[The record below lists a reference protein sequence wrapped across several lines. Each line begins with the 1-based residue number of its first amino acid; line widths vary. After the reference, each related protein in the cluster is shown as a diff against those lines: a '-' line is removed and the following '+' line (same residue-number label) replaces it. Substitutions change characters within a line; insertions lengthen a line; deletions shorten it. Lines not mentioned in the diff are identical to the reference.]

1 MTVDPLPGRP
11 LADAGGL
18 GRRRQRP
25 ALLDDRELAI
35 GSVRVRVAE
44 GIELLDAREVG
55 RVEAASVRV
64 DVDDGQDEHALGRCG
79 GRTPGELGHGRSAG
93 RDRLQHRPAVGFASI
108 RSAANASS

>member
-1 MTVDPLPGRP
+1 MAFATTSLQGRSDEQRYWD
-11 LADAGGL
+11 LQL
-18 GRRRQRP
+18 G
-25 ALLDDRELAI
+25 DDRELAI
-35 GSVRVRVAE
+35 GGVRVRVAE

-79 GRTPGELGHGRSAG
+79 GRTPGELGTADPPGGTGCSTA
-93 RDRLQHRPAVGFASI
+93 PPIGFASI

>member
-11 LADAGGL
+11 LAAAS

-35 GSVRVRVAE
+35 GGVRVRVAE

-55 RVEAASVRV
+55 QVEAASVRV

-79 GRTPGELGHGRSAG
+79 GRTPGELGTADPPGG
-93 RDRLQHRPAVGFASI
+93 TGC
-108 RSAANASS
+108 SAAPKSGGGVRQ